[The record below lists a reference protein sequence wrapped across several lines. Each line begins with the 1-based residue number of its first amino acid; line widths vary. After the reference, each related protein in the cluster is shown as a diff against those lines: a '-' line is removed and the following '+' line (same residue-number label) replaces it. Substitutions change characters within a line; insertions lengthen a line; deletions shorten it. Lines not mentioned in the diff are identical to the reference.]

1 MSSKFRERFQNVQ
14 RRPNFRWTHS
24 VQMPVYHCVSQV
36 WGIKNWYR
44 LWDVGLVLVPV
55 FSFQFAALY
64 VVGSIILCSAIVLW
78 KLSQSFIDTSAAA
91 YWLEMPGELAVAGI
105 PGPTV
110 LNWSQNIISR
120 TMLFICLAAE
130 VWWSVIPRQRFSGN
144 ARLVRCTPLW
154 SPPHQRM
161 GLTIIATF
169 ADGWAKLN
177 CVCKSIIHLFPSPSR
192 HVSRCL
198 VDIFVHMQYV
208 S

>member
-1 MSSKFRERFQNVQ
+1 MSTKFRERFQNVQ
-14 RRPNFRWTHS
+14 RRPNFQWTHS

-64 VVGSIILCSAIVLW
+64 LIGSIILCSAIVLW
-78 KLSQSFIDTSAAA
+78 KLSQSFIDSSAAA

-120 TMLFICLAAE
+120 TNVVYLFGCRSMMVCDPPSKIQWQRTACPLHS
-130 VWWSVIPRQRFSGN
+130 SVITSSSKN
-144 ARLVRCTPLW
+144 
-154 SPPHQRM
+154 
-161 GLTIIATF
+161 GLDNHCHICWWLSKI
-169 ADGWAKLN
+169 KL
-177 CVCKSIIHLFPSPSR
+177 CV
-192 HVSRCL
+192 
-198 VDIFVHMQYV
+198 
-208 S
+208 

>member
-1 MSSKFRERFQNVQ
+1 MFFTAGGSHGQARRGYVTVYGRIFPWKWTWEMASIMRDVVDEKCKKCAIYQVQSACWNYPGGLTNDSALYCSVVVSLHKSQIVCQDRDGGSWRHCIVRWGTAAHYWLLEMSSKFRERFQNVQ

-91 YWLEMPGELAVAGI
+91 Y
-105 PGPTV
+105 
-110 LNWSQNIISR
+110 
-120 TMLFICLAAE
+120 
-130 VWWSVIPRQRFSGN
+130 
-144 ARLVRCTPLW
+144 
-154 SPPHQRM
+154 
-161 GLTIIATF
+161 
-169 ADGWAKLN
+169 
-177 CVCKSIIHLFPSPSR
+177 
-192 HVSRCL
+192 
-198 VDIFVHMQYV
+198 
-208 S
+208 

>member
-1 MSSKFRERFQNVQ
+1 MRCR
-14 RRPNFRWTHS
+14 
-24 VQMPVYHCVSQV
+24 VSACT
-36 WGIKNWYR
+36 N
-44 LWDVGLVLVPV
+44 
-55 FSFQFAALY
+55 FQFSIRSTICSRFYYSVFCHCSLKTFAKFYWHLCCCLLTGDAGRAGRGWHSWTNSPKLESKHHIADN
-64 VVGSIILCSAIVLW
+64 VV
-78 KLSQSFIDTSAAA
+78 
-91 YWLEMPGELAVAGI
+91 Y
-105 PGPTV
+105 
-110 LNWSQNIISR
+110 
-120 TMLFICLAAE
+120 LFGCRNMYG
-130 VWWSVIPRQRFSGN
+130 WSVIPRQSFSGN